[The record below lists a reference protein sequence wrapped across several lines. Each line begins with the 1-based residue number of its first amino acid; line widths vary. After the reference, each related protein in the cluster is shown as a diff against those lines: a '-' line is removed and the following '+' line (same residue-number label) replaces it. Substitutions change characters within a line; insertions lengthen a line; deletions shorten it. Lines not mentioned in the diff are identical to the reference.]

1 MSANYFNFKL
11 NSDFPT
17 DDVILA
23 EEKDLTYSGVEWS
36 VTFAH
41 GFDFI
46 PLCYGVL
53 EFNGNGVW
61 IPLSN
66 TGDFNLVGGVVVAD
80 ATNVEVHII
89 TGTQSPTT
97 VKVRILGFL
106 PSDQEEANLNP
117 PTGFNVFR
125 INSENEQVSD
135 MLLFQGKVAVSN
147 NENEQ
152 LLVTHNLGYYP
163 RVMAFIEEDGRIRQ
177 FDPAYYGRLG
187 EVMLQRKY
195 INVTTTQVWCGWYD
209 YWGDIG
215 NAIIHYRVYGGI
227 NG

>member
-1 MSANYFNFKL
+1 MSINYFNFKL

-23 EEKDLTYSGVEWS
+23 EEKTLTYTGGEWTT
-36 VTFAH
+36 TFAH
-41 GFDFI
+41 GFNFI

-53 EFNGNGVW
+53 ELNGNDVW

-66 TGDFNLVGGVVVAD
+66 TGDFNIVGGVVIANE
-80 ATNVEVHII
+80 TNVEVHII
-89 TGTQSPTT
+89 TGSQTPTS

-106 PSDQEEANLNP
+106 PSDKQEENINP
-117 PTGFNVFR
+117 PTGFNIFR

-135 MLLFQGKVAVSN
+135 MLLFQGKVAVSSN
-147 NENEQ
+147 QDEQ

-163 RVMAFIEEDGRIRQ
+163 RVMAFIEDVSGIRQ
-177 FDPAYYGRLG
+177 FDPAYYARLG
-187 EVMLQRKY
+187 TVMLRRKY

-209 YWGDIG
+209 YQG
-215 NAIIHYRVYGGI
+215 NINDAIIHYRVYGGI